1 MRKSR
6 IDWGQL
12 GLLGGLFVVV
22 AIFWNTILVYPVK
35 LFVVLLHEL
44 SHALAALLTGGHVLG
59 GLTNITLGITIS
71 PQLGGMTRTVGGWP
85 LLIASAG
92 YLGSMI
98 WGGLIFLA
106 ATRSRHDRVLAQVV
120 GALTIAVT
128 LLFTRNLFGLVFG
141 ILFGLALIVVARR
154 LSDAFSDLFLKF
166 LGLTSCLYV
175 VLDIKSDLIDRA
187 FFSFPGSVSDAQN
200 LAAMT
205 GIPALVWGIG
215 WFLIACAAVV
225 VLLRAAIVRS
235 EKGLLR

>member
-1 MRKSR
+1 MTKSR

-12 GLLGGLFVVV
+12 GLLGGLFVFV

-44 SHALAALLTGGHVLG
+44 SHALAALLTGGHVLA
-59 GLTNITLGITIS
+59 ITLS
-71 PQLGGMTRTVGGWP
+71 PQLGGVTQTVGGWP
-85 LLIASAG
+85 FLIASAG
-92 YLGSMI
+92 YLGSI
-98 WGGLIFLA
+98 VWGGLILLLA
-106 ATRSRHDRVLAQVV
+106 ARSRRDRALAQAVGVLVV
-120 GALTIAVT
+120 GAT

-187 FFSFPGSVSDAQN
+187 FFRFPGAVSDAQN

-205 GIPALVWGIG
+205 GVPALVWGVG
-215 WFLIACAAVV
+215 WFLIACGAVV
-225 VLLRAAIVRS
+225 VLLRAAVVRS
-235 EKGLLR
+235 EKARVR